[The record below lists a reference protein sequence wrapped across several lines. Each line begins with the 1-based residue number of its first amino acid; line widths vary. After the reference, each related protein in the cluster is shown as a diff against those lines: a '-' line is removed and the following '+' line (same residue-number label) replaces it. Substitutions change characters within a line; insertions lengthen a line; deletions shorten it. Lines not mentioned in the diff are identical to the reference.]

1 MFVFEIKKVDF
12 KKKLE
17 KKRDFCKKRFIF
29 CEFFVNWGVFYIKKT
44 VSTLEYS
51 PII

>member
-1 MFVFEIKKVDF
+1 MFFFEIKKIDF

-17 KKRDFCKKRFIF
+17 KKRDFYKKNFVF
-29 CEFFVNWGVFYIKKT
+29 CEFFVNWGVFYRKKDCIHN
-44 VSTLEYS
+44 EYS